1 VHRYLDHLG
10 QQASSGNKKLGK
22 AITNINEPLFA
33 LLTGV
38 TLEE

>member
-1 VHRYLDHLG
+1 LG
-10 QQASSGNKKLGK
+10 TRGK
-22 AITNINEPLFA
+22 QKIGKINFYINEPLFA